1 MRDFRRTAL
10 AFAMG
15 LAVAGAAPLAVAQTF
30 GWTTVVN
37 NGDDIPPFPP
47 PSQPKKFNSYSQPS
61 INEAGL
67 VAFRGRSKGPQEPI
81 RGVYARD
88 MRSGAPVL
96 PVAYVGGAV
105 PQPNNVYYNGESASF
120 NEFPAFPRIDARSPT
135 IATRGQSLPVWEYQ
149 IGVDTEG
156 AALTTRVGT
165 AGVYANPGGALAP
178 GATLLGAATDW
189 PSLALTFP
197 QFSVPGAPTG
207 TRFDQFPGS
216 PAVSGGTMVA
226 FKGNYTVDDVGHTG
240 VYFRDMRSFA
250 GLTRRVAD
258 TLTRIPNQPA
268 GGDVLFG
275 STAPPSS
282 AGSYLFFLGS
292 DNEDEPTLGGIYR
305 AKMKTNGSIDLETLV
320 GLGTQ
325 VPGEPDGTV
334 FAKFGE
340 GLSVDGGGDLVA
352 FWATWGTET
361 TPKTLFCPT
370 DGNAD
375 LLAFCDE
382 TYPDGFEVGIPVHQ
396 GIFVHDVKKKVTRA
410 VAKTD
415 EDGLQDFVY
424 WVFSGRPPGVG
435 GSEDGEQE
443 DPRWRSSAFAAVS
456 ALSNKVHGVAFKANQ
471 AGVDGI
477 FLRKGPAA
485 SPLVTVAKLFA
496 DGQVVDPE
504 APAGSIVTTLGI
516 EREGFRGNRLAIT
529 AGMLYETVEE
539 SIGWAG
545 IYVTEVR

>member
-1 MRDFRRTAL
+1 MRGFRQTAVAL
-10 AFAMG
+10 ALG
-15 LAVAGAAPLAVAQTF
+15 LAVVGGAGVAVAQSF
-30 GWTTVVN
+30 SWRTVVN

-47 PSQPKKFNSYSQPS
+47 SAESKKFNSYSQPS
-61 INEAGL
+61 VNERGL
-67 VAFRGRSKGPQEPI
+67 VAFRGRSKGPKEPI

-88 MRSGAPVL
+88 MRTSAAVVPI
-96 PVAYVGGAV
+96 AYVEGAV
-105 PQPNNVYYNGESASF
+105 PQPNNVYYNGELASF
-120 NEFPAFPRIDARSPT
+120 NEFPAFPRIDASSPT
-135 IATRGQSLPVWEYQ
+135 IATRGQSLPVWEFQ
-149 IGVDTEG
+149 IGVDSEG

-165 AGVYANPGGALAP
+165 AGVYANPGGVLAP
-178 GATLLGAATDW
+178 GASLLGAATNW

-216 PAVSGGTMVA
+216 PSVSGGTMVA

-240 VYFRDMRSFA
+240 VYFRDMRSFRNP
-250 GLTRRVAD
+250 TIRVAD

-268 GGDVLFG
+268 GSNVAFG

-282 AGSYLFFLGS
+282 AGSYMYFVGS
-292 DNEDEPTLGGIYR
+292 DNEDDPTLSGIYR
-305 AKMKTNGSIDLETLV
+305 AKMKTTGSISLETLV
-320 GLGTQ
+320 GLGTR
-325 VPGEPDGTV
+325 VPGEPAGTV

-340 GLSVDGGGDLVA
+340 GLSVDGSGNFIA
-352 FWATWGTET
+352 FWATWGAESTVR
-361 TPKTLFCPT
+361 TLYCPT

-375 LLAFCDE
+375 LIEYCDA
-382 TYPDGFEVGIPVHQ
+382 TYPDGLDVDIPVHQ
-396 GIFVHDVKKKVTRA
+396 GIFVYDSKRKLTRV
-410 VAKTD
+410 VAKAGQ
-415 EDGLQDFVY
+415 DGLQDFLY

-443 DPRWRSSAFAAVS
+443 EPRWRSSAFAAVT
-456 ALSNKVHGVAFKANQ
+456 LMGRGYGVAFKANQ

-477 FLRKGPAA
+477 FLRKGPDV
-485 SPLVTVAKLFA
+485 SPLVPVVKLFTN
-496 DGQVVDPE
+496 GQLIDAE
-504 APAGSIVTTLGI
+504 APAGSIVTAVGI

-529 AGMLYETVEE
+529 ASMLYETVEE